1 MHKIGINRVKSDH
14 NLHCQVKLLDTIYSS
29 SQFDCTQYIVNLF
42 IPFFE
47 QKRNNEQ
54 VFMLHCTICT
64 TWTLFLHRVFVQYAP
79 MGLRFSVSVE
89 TYPSVF
95 VFSLNPTFLHSI
107 LSNPIPL
114 FLSSLL
120 LCRKKHK
127 NCRTVSEK
135 VCILYQSG
143 EAS

>member
-1 MHKIGINRVKSDH
+1 M
-14 NLHCQVKLLDTIYSS
+14 HCQVKLLDTIYSS
-29 SQFDCTQYIVNLF
+29 LQFDCTQYIVNLLV
-42 IPFFE
+42 PFFE
-47 QKRNNEQ
+47 RKRNCEHQFDYQCEN
-54 VFMLHCTICT
+54 CTNRHGI
-64 TWTLFLHRVFVQYAP
+64 LYGLFVQYAGV
-79 MGLRFSVSVE
+79 GLRFSIFVE

-95 VFSLNPTFLHSI
+95 VFSLNPTKSRSI
-107 LSNPIPL
+107 LSIPNL
-114 FLSSLL
+114 LILSSLL

>member
-1 MHKIGINRVKSDH
+1 M
-14 NLHCQVKLLDTIYSS
+14 HCQAKLLDTIYSS
-29 SQFDCTQYIVNLF
+29 LQFDCTQYIVNLF

-47 QKRNNEQ
+47 RKRNCEHQFDCRCEN
-54 VFMLHCTICT
+54 CTNRHGI
-64 TWTLFLHRVFVQYAP
+64 LYGVFVQYAGV
-79 MGLRFSVSVE
+79 GLRFSIFVE

-95 VFSLNPTFLHSI
+95 VLSLNPTLSHSI
-107 LSNPIPL
+107 LSIPIPPC
-114 FLSSLL
+114 FSSLL

-127 NCRTVSEK
+127 NCRTISEK